1 MNLSSAAA
9 AIKKTLVL
17 GASTDTNRYSN
28 LAIHRLLEHGHPVVG
43 VGREDGTV
51 GGATITAD
59 LVKYDDIHTVTMY
72 VNPYNQHIFA
82 DYVIDLAPK
91 RVIFNPG
98 SENPGLYAR
107 LLAADI
113 EVEVACTLVLL
124 GTQQY

>member
-1 MNLSSAAA
+1 M
-9 AIKKTLVL
+9 IKTLVL

-28 LAIHRLLEHGHPVVG
+28 LAMRRLLEHGHPVVG

-51 GGATITAD
+51 GGARISSEFI
-59 LVKYDDIHTVTMY
+59 KYDDIHTVTMY
-72 VNPYNQHIFA
+72 VNPVNQHIFD

-124 GTQQY
+124 GTEQY

>member
-1 MNLSSAAA
+1 MNLSPSSKET
-9 AIKKTLVL
+9 KKTLVL
-17 GASTDTNRYSN
+17 GASLDTNRYSN
-28 LAIHRLLEHGHPVVG
+28 LAMRRLLEHGHAVVG

-51 GGATITAD
+51 GGAPITSQFVD
-59 LVKYDDIHTVTMY
+59 YDDVHTVTMY
-72 VNPYNQHIFA
+72 VNPINQHLFA
-82 DYVIDLAPK
+82 DYVVQLGPK

-124 GTQQY
+124 GTEQY